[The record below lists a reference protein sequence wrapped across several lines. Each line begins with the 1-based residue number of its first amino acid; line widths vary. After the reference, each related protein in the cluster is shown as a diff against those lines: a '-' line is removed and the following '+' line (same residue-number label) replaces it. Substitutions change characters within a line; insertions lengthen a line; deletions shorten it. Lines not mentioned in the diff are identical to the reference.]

1 MSTSHDSTVYRRNR
15 KLQLD
20 GGMKFRHQTGV
31 LRSHTRP
38 VEQVLPRLVPADVPT
53 LWRKH

>member
-20 GGMKFRHQTGV
+20 GGARFRHQTGT

-38 VEQVLPRLVPADVPT
+38 IEAPLPQLIPADVPD